1 MADAQRRAVSRVGVV
16 LGALCLVAGLPFV
29 RRAVAVLFHGK
40 GALHGGDHLIG
51 TPFAGLVL
59 GPLEGTP
66 GALLP
71 AVAVALVAARAVPGP
86 VGPRLQPVLAPLAVV
101 LTVASLPVRH
111 GFVLGQSGIV
121 PVLLVLL
128 GCCPPCGR
136 ASGVLTGLA
145 AALQPAALLFAPLL
159 WLTGRRRAAVG
170 TGVVFAVCTA
180 LAWAALPEAS
190 WTYWVHG
197 AHRIAGAGPGGAA
210 AASLHALL
218 LRAGLRG
225 PAELGLYG
233 LVGTVV
239 VVVALRRAARYAGDG
254 QVLLATAVTGCA
266 ALAVSPIAW
275 PHQQLWILLAAVG
288 RVGRRRADRPAWPVL
303 AVLVTTLPSVVLV
316 PPNPVLGPVGRHAPL
331 LAALVTACV
340 VPFLS
345 RSCAEWDAPAPTPV
359 AEPQRGRSTWVPLLR
374 FFKRALDRPNLLLE
388 LMLIRVGYWVYSY
401 IRAQAPDSR
410 GTAEYHGRQIL
421 RVEEFVHLDVE
432 HAFNHFVAGRGGLAD
447 AMDYYYG
454 TFHFLVP
461 MCLLGYLYWRRP
473 ATYRWARTALA
484 LATLLALAGFWL
496 YPLAPPRLMPGL
508 GFVDTANGPQDLSNP
523 DFGALTDLSN
533 QYAAMPS
540 LHIGWSLW
548 CGVVIAVVTRR
559 RWLRWAGML
568 YPLLTSSVV
577 VGTAN
582 HYVLDAAGGALVVA
596 CGFAL
601 QYALTGPGRPALAAI
616 PGARSG
622 TCGVVREPEA
632 ARPPAR
638 LLSRP

>member
-1 MADAQRRAVSRVGVV
+1 MADADRRAVSRVGAV
-16 LGALCLVAGLPFV
+16 LGALCLVAGLPAV
-29 RRAVAVLFHGK
+29 HRAVAVFFHGA
-40 GALHGGDHLIG
+40 GALHGGGRSTG

-59 GPLEGTP
+59 GPLDGTL
-66 GALLP
+66 GTLLP
-71 AVAVALVAARAVPGP
+71 AVAVALVAVRAAPGP
-86 VGPRLQPVLAPLAVV
+86 VGPRFRPALAPLAVA
-101 LTVASLPVRH
+101 LTVASLPVH
-111 GFVLGQSGIV
+111 GSFASGASGIV
-121 PVLLVLL
+121 AVLLVLL
-128 GCCPPCGR
+128 GCCPPRGR
-136 ASGVLTGLA
+136 APGVLTGLA

-180 LAWAALPEAS
+180 LAWAALPDDS
-190 WTYWVHG
+190 WTYWVH
-197 AHRIAGAGPGGAA
+197 HIAGAGPGGAA
-210 AASLHALL
+210 GRSLHGLL

-225 PAELGLYG
+225 PVELALYG
-233 LVGTVV
+233 VVGAVV
-239 VVVALRRAARYAGDG
+239 VVVGLRRAARYAADG
-254 QVLLATAVTGCA
+254 QALLATAVTGCA
-266 ALAVSPIAW
+266 ALAVSPAAW
-275 PHQQLWILLAAVG
+275 PHQQLWLLLAAAG

-303 AVLVTTLPSVVLV
+303 VVLVTLLPSVVLV
-316 PPNPVLGPVGRHAPL
+316 PPNPVLGPLGRHALL

-340 VPFLS
+340 VPFLA
-345 RSCAEWDAPAPTPV
+345 RSCAAWDAPDPTPV
-359 AEPQRGRSTWVPLLR
+359 AGPQRGRFGWVPLLR
-374 FFKRALDRPNLLLE
+374 SFKRALNRPNLLLE
-388 LMLIRVGYWVYSY
+388 LMLIRVGYWAYSY

-421 RVEEFVHLDVE
+421 RVEEVLHLDVE

-461 MCLLGYLYWRRP
+461 MCVLGYLYWRRP

-484 LATLLALAGFWL
+484 LATLMALAGFWL

-508 GFVDTANGPQDLSNP
+508 GFVDTANGPQDLSHP

-548 CGVVIAVVTRR
+548 CGVVIAVVMRR
-559 RWLRWAGML
+559 RWLRWTGMV
-568 YPLLTSSVV
+568 YPLLTSSVI

-582 HYVLDAAGGALVVA
+582 HYLLDAVGGALVVA

-601 QYALTGPGRPALAAI
+601 QYVLTGPGRPALAAI
-616 PGARSG
+616 PGARSAASA
-622 TCGVVREPEA
+622 TVRGPEA
-632 ARPPAR
+632 VGPPAR